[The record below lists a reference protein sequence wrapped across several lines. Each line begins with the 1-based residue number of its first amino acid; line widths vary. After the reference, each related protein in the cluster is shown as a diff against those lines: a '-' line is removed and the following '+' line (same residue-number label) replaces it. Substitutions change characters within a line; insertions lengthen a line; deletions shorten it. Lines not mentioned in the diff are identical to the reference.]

1 MEKQNSLG
9 ARSQR
14 SVNRAAAVFLLP
26 VTILLIVYIFYPIVD
41 SFRISGYKWSGISVD
56 RTFVGLRNWAKL
68 VKDMNFWLAFRNNV
82 IIMVLSIIIQIPIGL
97 AEATFIEF
105 AGKEIDDLQGALVHS
120 DADVIRSN
128 WLSVHICAGSQWWYR
143 Q

>member
-97 AEATFIEF
+97 AEATFIE
-105 AGKEIDDLQGALVHS
+105 IDDLQGALVHS

-128 WLSVHICAGSQWWYR
+128 WFSVHICVGSQ
-143 Q
+143 

>member
-41 SFRISGYKWSGISVD
+41 SFQDQWIQMERYQCGPYLC
-56 RTFVGLRNWAKL
+56 RTSQL
-68 VKDMNFWLAFRNNV
+68 
-82 IIMVLSIIIQIPIGL
+82 
-97 AEATFIEF
+97 
-105 AGKEIDDLQGALVHS
+105 GKAS
-120 DADVIRSN
+120 
-128 WLSVHICAGSQWWYR
+128 
-143 Q
+143 